1 MKERMKRAGGRIM
14 GQVINMRQ
22 MEQKLQ
28 RADRKQSRLYLF
40 CNFMALMII
49 SAYSALMLSP
59 TVQKVFPEGGDSRKQ
74 MYMIFVMTLLGCV
87 VFTIYALGLFF
98 RHKSR
103 QLGVLMA
110 LGASRK
116 RLAPGLYREVIL
128 LSGVSAILGTAAGF
142 PFVWVIWHAFRLF
155 LVDSSDM
162 VLTFDFRCLF
172 ISLLFLLLVVGFA
185 GLTAWRYLKKTN
197 IMEVIRE
204 EHINEPVKELG
215 RWCGPVGFL
224 VLLTGAVLGYGA
236 PLACDKWFSM
246 FPPAWVSVFYAP
258 VFVGLYM
265 IMLHTV
271 VHGWK
276 SHRKNPYKNII
287 SRSMMKFQGKQT
299 VNNLLVVTLLIAGGC
314 FAVFYLPTNGISAVL
329 RYASL
334 PYDYFYKYQADQD
347 MPDRTEIEAL
357 GREYDLS
364 LKDWNE
370 CDYVTVGMGG
380 MAKIY
385 EEDGLRYHIEYVPM
399 QQEAMV
405 LSEDAYQ
412 MITGQEVDVEPGT
425 YWCLNDKAETS
436 LYVNDSAK
444 EITNMTTRK
453 ALATEFAGFL
463 HYDHLAETIPCC
475 VLDNADY
482 ALISEGLTDDW
493 RGRFVAFNVDGKDSY
508 PFANAFFRLFVSSFD
523 ESCERPSYYDRVQ
536 KIRENEE
543 GKEYWGDTDDMTTIR
558 YEMADSFMFRNF
570 WVYMPSFRILSQNDY
585 LRNMAVMFMMF
596 LFIFIV
602 CMITALVVC
611 YTRCQSIALNNRYIF
626 DDLKKLGASPVFLD
640 REVHSQCGNVF
651 KVPSMVGTT
660 AMFLL
665 FSMILYANDG
675 RMLKTEWMAMG
686 VCLCIIA
693 AIGGVIYA
701 VYRSSVRAIKAQ
713 LQI

>member
-1 MKERMKRAGGRIM
+1 MMNMK
-14 GQVINMRQ
+14 Q

-59 TVQKVFPEGGDSRKQ
+59 TVQKVFPEGGDSAKQ
-74 MYMIFVMTLLGCV
+74 MYMIFVMTLVGCV

-98 RHKSR
+98 RHKSG

-116 RLAPGLYREVIL
+116 RLAPGLFREVIL
-128 LSGVSAILGTAAGF
+128 LSGVSAIAGTAAGF

-172 ISLLFLLLVVGFA
+172 ISLLFLLLVVEFA
-185 GLTAWRYLKKTN
+185 CLTAWRYLKKTN
-197 IMEVIRE
+197 IIEVIRE

-236 PLACDKWFSM
+236 PWACHAWFSM
-246 FPPAWVSVFYAP
+246 FPPAWVSVLYAP

-314 FAVFYLPTNGISAVL
+314 FAVFYLPTNCIAAVL

-347 MPDRTEIEAL
+347 VPDRTEIEAL
-357 GREYDLS
+357 GREYGLS

-370 CDYVTVGMGG
+370 CDYVTLGMGG
-380 MAKIY
+380 TTEIY
-385 EEDGLRYHIEYVPM
+385 EKDGLRYHVEYVPM
-399 QQEAMV
+399 LQEAMV
-405 LSEDAYQ
+405 LSEDAYR
-412 MITGQEVDVEPGT
+412 MITGQEVDVAPGT
-425 YWCLNDKAETS
+425 YRCLTDQEETS
-436 LYVNDSAK
+436 PYVNNSAK

-453 ALATEFAGFL
+453 VLATKFAGYL
-463 HYDHLAETIPCC
+463 HYDHLAEEIPCC

-493 RGRFVAFNVDGKDSY
+493 RGRLAAFNVDGKDSY
-508 PFANAFFRLFVSSFD
+508 PFAVSFYHLFVSSFD
-523 ESCERPSYYDRVQ
+523 QSCERIRFYDRVQ

-543 GKEYWGDTDDMTTIR
+543 GQVYWGDTDEMTKIS
-558 YEMADSFMFRNF
+558 YELSDSFTFRTY
-570 WVYMPSFRILSQNDY
+570 WVYMPSFRVLNQNDY

-611 YTRCQSIALNNRYIF
+611 HTRCQSIALNNRYIF
-626 DDLKKLGASPVFLD
+626 DDLKKLGASPAFLD
-640 REVHSQCGNVF
+640 KEVRSQCTNVF
-651 KVPSMVGTT
+651 KMPALVGTT

-665 FSMILYANDG
+665 YAMILYANDG
-675 RMLKTEWMAMG
+675 RLLKTEWAAMG
-686 VCLCIIA
+686 LCLCIIA
-693 AIGGVIYA
+693 MIGGVIYA
-701 VYRSSVRAIKAQ
+701 VYRSTIKAIKGQ
-713 LQI
+713 LGIS

>member
-1 MKERMKRAGGRIM
+1 MS
-14 GQVINMRQ
+14 QTINMRQ
-22 MEQKLQ
+22 MERKLQ
-28 RADRKQSRLYLF
+28 KADRKQSRLYLF

-74 MYMIFVMTLLGCV
+74 MHMIFVMTLLGCV

-128 LSGVSAILGTAAGF
+128 LSGVSAVLGTAAGF
-142 PFVWVIWHAFRLF
+142 PFVWVIWHAFRLL
-155 LVDSSDM
+155 LVDSSEM

-172 ISLLFLLLVVGFA
+172 ISLLFLVLVVGFA
-185 GLTAWRYLKKTN
+185 CLTAWRYLKKTN

-224 VLLTGAVLGYGA
+224 VLLIGAVIGFEAPAMWHVWFLAYPPDWLGV
-236 PLACDKWFSM
+236 L
-246 FPPAWVSVFYAP
+246 YAP

-265 IMLHTV
+265 VMLHTV
-271 VHGWK
+271 VHGWR
-276 SHRKNPYKNII
+276 SHKKKPYKNII

-314 FAVFYLPTNGISAVL
+314 FAIFYLPTNGISAMV
-329 RYASL
+329 RYASA
-334 PYDYFYKYQADQD
+334 PFDYFYHDRADQNVPCRED
-347 MPDRTEIEAL
+347 VEAL
-357 GREYDLS
+357 GREYGLTF
-364 LKDWNE
+364 KDWSG
-370 CDYVTVGMGG
+370 CDYVTLGIGG
-380 MAKIY
+380 RTQVE
-385 EEDGLRYHIEYVPM
+385 EEDGRHYHIEYVPM
-399 QQEAMV
+399 MCEAKV
-405 LSEDAYQ
+405 LSEDAYREL
-412 MITGQEVDVEPGT
+412 TGQVVDVQPGT
-425 YWCLNDKAETS
+425 YFNLTNQEETA
-436 LYVNDSAK
+436 LATNESAK
-444 EITNMTTRK
+444 EFTNMVTRRQF
-453 ALATEFAGFL
+453 ATQFAGYL
-463 HYDHLAETIPCC
+463 HYDLLVEETPCC
-475 VLDNADY
+475 VVDNADY
-482 ALISEGLTDDW
+482 AEMSEGLTDEW
-493 RGRFVAFNVDGKDSY
+493 RGRYTAFNVDGKDSY
-508 PFANAFFRLFVSSFD
+508 LFANAFFRLFVSSFD
-523 ESCERPSYYDRVQ
+523 ESCEHPSYYDRVQ
-536 KIRENEE
+536 KIRKNEE

-558 YEMADSFMFRNF
+558 YEMSDSFMFRSF
-570 WVYMPSFRILSQNDY
+570 WAYMPSFRILSQNDY
-585 LRNMAVMFMMF
+585 LRSMAVMFMMF

-611 YTRCQSIALNNRYIF
+611 YTRCQSIVLNNRYIF

-640 REVHSQCGNVF
+640 REVRSQCGNVF
-651 KVPSMVGTT
+651 KVPSLVGTT

-675 RMLKTEWMAMG
+675 RMVETEWMALG

-701 VYRSSVRAIKAQ
+701 VYRSTVRAIKAQ
-713 LQI
+713 LQIG

>member
-1 MKERMKRAGGRIM
+1 MS
-14 GQVINMRQ
+14 QTINMRQ
-22 MEQKLQ
+22 MERKLQ
-28 RADRKQSRLYLF
+28 KADRKQSRLYLF

-74 MYMIFVMTLLGCV
+74 MHMIFVMTLLGCV

-128 LSGVSAILGTAAGF
+128 LSGVSAVLGTAAGF
-142 PFVWVIWHAFRLF
+142 PFVWVIWHAFRLL
-155 LVDSSDM
+155 LVDSSEM

-172 ISLLFLLLVVGFA
+172 ISLLFLVLVVGFA
-185 GLTAWRYLKKTN
+185 CLTAWRYLKKTN

-224 VLLTGAVLGYGA
+224 VLLIGAVIGFEAPTMWHVWFLAYPPDWLGV
-236 PLACDKWFSM
+236 L
-246 FPPAWVSVFYAP
+246 YAP

-265 IMLHTV
+265 VMLHTV
-271 VHGWK
+271 VHGWR
-276 SHRKNPYKNII
+276 SHKKKPYKNII

-314 FAVFYLPTNGISAVL
+314 FAIFYLPTNGISAMV
-329 RYASL
+329 RYASA
-334 PYDYFYKYQADQD
+334 PFDYFYHDRADQNVPCRED
-347 MPDRTEIEAL
+347 VEAL
-357 GREYDLS
+357 GREYGLTF
-364 LKDWNE
+364 KDWSG
-370 CDYVTVGMGG
+370 CDYVTLGIGG
-380 MAKIY
+380 RTQVE
-385 EEDGLRYHIEYVPM
+385 EEDGRHYHIEYVPM
-399 QQEAMV
+399 MCEAKV
-405 LSEDAYQ
+405 LSEDAYREL
-412 MITGQEVDVEPGT
+412 TGQVVDVQPGT
-425 YWCLNDKAETS
+425 YFNLTNQEETA
-436 LYVNDSAK
+436 LATNESAK
-444 EITNMTTRK
+444 EFTNMVTRRQF
-453 ALATEFAGFL
+453 ATQFAGYL
-463 HYDHLAETIPCC
+463 HYDLLVEETPCC
-475 VLDNADY
+475 VVDNADY
-482 ALISEGLTDDW
+482 AEMSEGLTDEW
-493 RGRFVAFNVDGKDSY
+493 RGRYTAFNVDGKDSY
-508 PFANAFFRLFVSSFD
+508 LFANAFFRLFVSSFD

-536 KIRENEE
+536 KIRKNEE

-558 YEMADSFMFRNF
+558 YEMSDSFMFRSF
-570 WVYMPSFRILSQNDY
+570 WAYMPSFRILSQNDY
-585 LRNMAVMFMMF
+585 LRSMAVMFMMF

-611 YTRCQSIALNNRYIF
+611 YTRCQSIVLNNRYIF
-626 DDLKKLGASPVFLD
+626 DDLKKLGASPAFLD
-640 REVHSQCGNVF
+640 REVRSQCGNVF
-651 KVPSMVGTT
+651 KVPSLVGTT

-675 RMLKTEWMAMG
+675 RMVETEWMALG

-701 VYRSSVRAIKAQ
+701 VYRSTVRAIKAQ
-713 LQI
+713 LQIG

>member
-1 MKERMKRAGGRIM
+1 MNMK
-14 GQVINMRQ
+14 Q

-59 TVQKVFPEGGDSRKQ
+59 TVQKVFPEGGDSAKQ
-74 MYMIFVMTLLGCV
+74 MYMIFVMTLVGCV

-98 RHKSR
+98 RHKSG

-116 RLAPGLYREVIL
+116 RLAPGLFREVIL
-128 LSGVSAILGTAAGF
+128 LSGVSAIAGTAAGF

-172 ISLLFLLLVVGFA
+172 ISLLFLLSVVGFA
-185 GLTAWRYLKKTN
+185 CLTAWRYLKKTN

-204 EHINEPVKELG
+204 EHINEPVKEPG

-236 PLACDKWFSM
+236 PWACHAWFSM
-246 FPPAWVSVFYAP
+246 YPPAWVSVFYAP

-314 FAVFYLPTNGISAVL
+314 FAIFYLPTNGISAVL

-334 PYDYFYKYQADQD
+334 PYDYFYKYQADQNV
-347 MPDRTEIEAL
+347 PDRTKVEAL
-357 GREYDLS
+357 GKEYDLS

-370 CDYVTVGMGG
+370 CDYVTLGMGG
-380 MAKIY
+380 MTNIE
-385 EEDGLRYHIEYVPM
+385 EEDSLRFHVEYVPM
-399 QQEAMV
+399 LQEAMV
-405 LSEDAYQ
+405 LSEDAYR
-412 MITGQEVDVEPGT
+412 MITGQEVDVAPGT
-425 YWCLNDKAETS
+425 YRCLNDQEETS
-436 LYVNDSAK
+436 LYVNNSAK
-444 EITNMTTRK
+444 ELTNMTTRK
-453 ALATEFAGFL
+453 VLATEFAGYL
-463 HYDHLAETIPCC
+463 HYDHLAEEIPCC

-493 RGRFVAFNVDGKDSY
+493 RGHFAAFNVDGKDSY
-508 PFANAFFRLFVSSFD
+508 PFAVAFYHLFVSSFD
-523 ESCERPSYYDRVQ
+523 PSCERICSYDRVQ

-543 GKEYWGDTDDMTTIR
+543 GQEYWGDTDEMTKIS
-558 YEMADSFMFRNF
+558 YELSDSFAFRTY
-570 WVYMPSFRILSQNDY
+570 WVYMPSFRILNQNDY

-611 YTRCQSIALNNRYIF
+611 HTRCQSIALNNRYIF
-626 DDLKKLGASPVFLD
+626 DDLKKLGASPAFLD
-640 REVHSQCGNVF
+640 KEVRSQCTNVF
-651 KVPSMVGTT
+651 KMPALVGTT

-665 FSMILYANDG
+665 YAMILYANDG
-675 RMLKTEWMAMG
+675 RLLQTEWAAMG
-686 VCLCIIA
+686 LCLCIIA
-693 AIGGVIYA
+693 VIGGVIYA
-701 VYRSSVRAIKAQ
+701 VYCSTVKAITGQ
-713 LQI
+713 LRIR

>member
-1 MKERMKRAGGRIM
+1 MMNMK
-14 GQVINMRQ
+14 Q

-59 TVQKVFPEGGDSRKQ
+59 TVQKVFPEGGDSAKQ
-74 MYMIFVMTLLGCV
+74 MYMIFVMTLVGCV

-98 RHKSR
+98 RHKSG

-116 RLAPGLYREVIL
+116 RLAPGLFREVIL
-128 LSGVSAILGTAAGF
+128 LSGVSATAGTAAGF

-185 GLTAWRYLKKTN
+185 CLTAWRYLKKTN
-197 IMEVIRE
+197 IIEVIRE

-224 VLLTGAVLGYGA
+224 ILLTGAVLGYGA
-236 PLACDKWFSM
+236 PWACHAWFSM
-246 FPPAWVSVFYAP
+246 FPPAWVSVLYAP

-314 FAVFYLPTNGISAVL
+314 FAVFYLPTNGIAAVL

-334 PYDYFYKYQADQD
+334 PYDYFYKSQADQNV
-347 MPDRTEIEAL
+347 PDRTEIEAL
-357 GREYDLS
+357 GREYGLS
-364 LKDWNE
+364 LKDWHE
-370 CDYVTVGMGG
+370 CDYVTLGMGG
-380 MAKIY
+380 TTDIY
-385 EEDGLRYHIEYVPM
+385 EKDGLRYHAEYVPM
-399 QQEAMV
+399 LQEAMV
-405 LSEDAYQ
+405 LSEDAYR
-412 MITGQEVDVEPGT
+412 MITGQEVDVTPGT
-425 YWCLNDKAETS
+425 YRCLTDQEETS
-436 LYVNDSAK
+436 PYVNNSAK

-453 ALATEFAGFL
+453 VLATKFAGYL
-463 HYDHLAETIPCC
+463 HYDHLAEEIPCC

-493 RGRFVAFNVDGKDSY
+493 RGRFAAFNVDGKDSY
-508 PFANAFFRLFVSSFD
+508 PFAVSFYHLFVSSFD
-523 ESCERPSYYDRVQ
+523 QSCERIRFYDRVQ

-543 GKEYWGDTDDMTTIR
+543 GQVYWGDTDEMTKIS
-558 YEMADSFMFRNF
+558 YELSDSFSFRTY
-570 WVYMPSFRILSQNDY
+570 WVYMPSFRILNQNDY

-611 YTRCQSIALNNRYIF
+611 HTRCQSIALNNRYIF
-626 DDLKKLGASPVFLD
+626 DDLKKLGASPAFLD
-640 REVHSQCGNVF
+640 KEVRSQCTNVF
-651 KVPSMVGTT
+651 KMPALVGTT

-665 FSMILYANDG
+665 YAMILYANDG
-675 RMLKTEWMAMG
+675 RLLKTEWAAMG
-686 VCLCIIA
+686 LCLCIIA
-693 AIGGVIYA
+693 VIGGVIYA
-701 VYRSSVRAIKAQ
+701 VYRSTVKAIKGQ
-713 LQI
+713 LRIG

>member
-1 MKERMKRAGGRIM
+1 MNQVMNMK
-14 GQVINMRQ
+14 QL
-22 MEQKLQ
+22 EQKLQ
-28 RADRKQSRLYLF
+28 KADRKQSRLYLF

-49 SAYSALMLSP
+49 SAYAALMLSP
-59 TVQKVFPEGGDSRKQ
+59 TVQKVFPKGGDSAKQ
-74 MYMIFVMTLLGCV
+74 MYMIFVMTLVGCV

-98 RHKSR
+98 RHKSG

-116 RLAPGLYREVIL
+116 RLAPGLFREVIL
-128 LSGVSAILGTAAGF
+128 LSGVSAIAGTAAGF
-142 PFVWVIWHAFRLF
+142 PFVWIIWQAFRLF

-162 VLTFDFRCLF
+162 VLTFDFKCLF
-172 ISLLFLLLVVGFA
+172 ISLLFLFLVVGFA
-185 GLTAWRYLKKTN
+185 CLTAWRYLKKTN

-224 VLLTGAVLGYGA
+224 VLLVGAVLGYGA
-236 PLACDKWFSM
+236 PWACHAWFSM
-246 FPPAWVSVFYAP
+246 FPPAWVSLLYAP

-347 MPDRTEIEAL
+347 VPDRTKIEAL
-357 GREYDLS
+357 GREYGLS

-370 CDYVTVGMGG
+370 CDYVTLGIGG
-380 MAKIY
+380 VNEIY
-385 EEDGLRYHIEYVPM
+385 DEDGLRYHLEYVPM
-399 QQEAMV
+399 LQEAMV

-425 YWCLNDKAETS
+425 YRCLNDQEETS
-436 LYVNDSAK
+436 LYVNNSAK

-453 ALATEFAGFL
+453 VLATEFAGYL
-463 HYDHLAETIPCC
+463 HYDHLAEEIPCC

-493 RGRFVAFNVDGKDSY
+493 RGRFAAFNVDGKDSY
-508 PFANAFFRLFVSSFD
+508 PFAASFYHLFVSSFD
-523 ESCERPSYYDRVQ
+523 QSCERVRFYDRVQ

-543 GKEYWGDTDDMTTIR
+543 GKEYWGDTDEMTKIS
-558 YEMADSFMFRNF
+558 YELSDSFAFRTY
-570 WVYMPSFRILSQNDY
+570 WVYMPSFRILNQNDY

-611 YTRCQSIALNNRYIF
+611 HTRCQSIALNNRYIF

-640 REVHSQCGNVF
+640 KEVRSQCTNVF
-651 KVPSMVGTT
+651 KMPTFVGTA

-665 FSMILYANDG
+665 YAMILYANDG
-675 RMLKTEWMAMG
+675 RLLQTEWAAMG
-686 VCLCIIA
+686 LCLGIIA
-693 AIGGVIYA
+693 VIGAVIYA
-701 VYRSSVRAIKAQ
+701 VYRSTVKAIKGQ
-713 LQI
+713 LGIG

>member
-1 MKERMKRAGGRIM
+1 MSQIMNMK
-14 GQVINMRQ
+14 Q
-22 MEQKLQ
+22 MERKLQ

-59 TVQKVFPEGGDSRKQ
+59 TVQKVFPEGGDSAKQ
-74 MYMIFVMTLLGCV
+74 MYMIFVMTLVGCV

-98 RHKSR
+98 RHKSG

-116 RLAPGLYREVIL
+116 RLAPGLFREVIL
-128 LSGVSAILGTAAGF
+128 LSGVSAIAGTVAGF

-172 ISLLFLLLVVGFA
+172 ISLLFLLSVVGFA
-185 GLTAWRYLKKTN
+185 CLTAWRYLKKTN

-204 EHINEPVKELG
+204 EHINEPVKEPG

-236 PLACDKWFSM
+236 PWACYAWFSM
-246 FPPAWVSVFYAP
+246 YPPAWVSVFYAP

-314 FAVFYLPTNGISAVL
+314 FAIFYLPTNGISAVL

-334 PYDYFYKYQADQD
+334 PYDYFYKYQADQNV
-347 MPDRTEIEAL
+347 PDRTKVEAL
-357 GREYDLS
+357 GKEYDLS

-370 CDYVTVGMGG
+370 CDYVTLGMGG
-380 MAKIY
+380 MTNIE
-385 EEDGLRYHIEYVPM
+385 EEDSLRFHVEYVPM
-399 QQEAMV
+399 LQEAMV
-405 LSEDAYQ
+405 LSEDAYR
-412 MITGQEVDVEPGT
+412 MITGQEVDVAPGT
-425 YWCLNDKAETS
+425 YRCLNDQEETS
-436 LYVNDSAK
+436 LYVNNSAK
-444 EITNMTTRK
+444 ELTNMTTRK
-453 ALATEFAGFL
+453 VLATEFAGYL
-463 HYDHLAETIPCC
+463 HYDHLAEEIPCC

-493 RGRFVAFNVDGKDSY
+493 RGRFAAFNVDGKDSY
-508 PFANAFFRLFVSSFD
+508 PFAVAFYHLFVSSFD
-523 ESCERPSYYDRVQ
+523 PSCERIRFYDRVQ

-543 GKEYWGDTDDMTTIR
+543 GQEYWGDTDEMTKIS
-558 YEMADSFMFRNF
+558 YELSDSFAFRTY
-570 WVYMPSFRILSQNDY
+570 WVYMPSFRILNQNDY

-611 YTRCQSIALNNRYIF
+611 HTRCQSIALNNRYIF
-626 DDLKKLGASPVFLD
+626 DDLKKLGASPAFLD
-640 REVHSQCGNVF
+640 KEVRSQCTNVF
-651 KVPSMVGTT
+651 KMPALVGTS

-665 FSMILYANDG
+665 YAMILYANDG
-675 RMLKTEWMAMG
+675 RLLQTEWAAIG
-686 VCLCIIA
+686 LCLCIIA
-693 AIGGVIYA
+693 VIGGVIYA
-701 VYRSSVRAIKAQ
+701 VYRSTVKAIKGQ
-713 LQI
+713 LKIG

>member
-1 MKERMKRAGGRIM
+1 MSQIMNMK
-14 GQVINMRQ
+14 Q

-59 TVQKVFPEGGDSRKQ
+59 TVQKVFPEGGDSAKQ
-74 MYMIFVMTLLGCV
+74 MYMIFVMTLVGCV

-98 RHKSR
+98 RHKSG

-116 RLAPGLYREVIL
+116 RLAPGLFREVIL
-128 LSGVSAILGTAAGF
+128 LSGVSAIAGTVAGF

-172 ISLLFLLLVVGFA
+172 ISLLFLLSVVGFA
-185 GLTAWRYLKKTN
+185 CLTAWRYLKKTN

-204 EHINEPVKELG
+204 EHINEPVKEPG

-236 PLACDKWFSM
+236 PWACHAWFSM
-246 FPPAWVSVFYAP
+246 YPPAWVSVFYAP

-314 FAVFYLPTNGISAVL
+314 FAIFYLPTNGISAVL

-334 PYDYFYKYQADQD
+334 PYDYFYKYQADQNV
-347 MPDRTEIEAL
+347 PDRTKVEAL
-357 GREYDLS
+357 GKEYDLS

-370 CDYVTVGMGG
+370 CDYVTLGMGG
-380 MAKIY
+380 MTNIE
-385 EEDGLRYHIEYVPM
+385 EEDSLRFHVEYVPM
-399 QQEAMV
+399 LQEAMV
-405 LSEDAYQ
+405 LSEDAYR
-412 MITGQEVDVEPGT
+412 MITGQEVDVAPGT
-425 YWCLNDKAETS
+425 YRCLNDQEETS
-436 LYVNDSAK
+436 LYVNNSAK
-444 EITNMTTRK
+444 ELTNMTTRK
-453 ALATEFAGFL
+453 VLATEFAGYL
-463 HYDHLAETIPCC
+463 HYDHLAEEIPCC

-493 RGRFVAFNVDGKDSY
+493 RGRFAAFNVDGKDSY
-508 PFANAFFRLFVSSFD
+508 PFAVAFYHLFVSSFD
-523 ESCERPSYYDRVQ
+523 PSCERICSYDRVQ

-543 GKEYWGDTDDMTTIR
+543 GQEYWGDTDEMTKIS
-558 YEMADSFMFRNF
+558 YELSDSFAFRTF
-570 WVYMPSFRILSQNDY
+570 WVYMPSFRILNQNDY

-611 YTRCQSIALNNRYIF
+611 HTRCQSIALNNRYIF
-626 DDLKKLGASPVFLD
+626 DDLKKLGASPAFLD
-640 REVHSQCGNVF
+640 KEVRSQCTNVF
-651 KVPSMVGTT
+651 KMPALVGTT

-665 FSMILYANDG
+665 YAMILYANDG
-675 RMLKTEWMAMG
+675 RLLQTEWAAMG
-686 VCLCIIA
+686 LCLCIIA
-693 AIGGVIYA
+693 VIGGVIYT
-701 VYRSSVRAIKAQ
+701 VYRSTVKAIKGQ
-713 LQI
+713 LRIG

>member
-1 MKERMKRAGGRIM
+1 MSQIMNMK
-14 GQVINMRQ
+14 Q
-22 MEQKLQ
+22 MERKLQ

-59 TVQKVFPEGGDSRKQ
+59 TVQKVFPEGGDSAKQ
-74 MYMIFVMTLLGCV
+74 MYMIFVMTLVGCV

-98 RHKSR
+98 RHKSG

-116 RLAPGLYREVIL
+116 RLAPGLFREVIF
-128 LSGVSAILGTAAGF
+128 LSGVSAIAGTAAGF
-142 PFVWVIWHAFRLF
+142 PFVWIIWHAFRLF

-172 ISLLFLLLVVGFA
+172 ISLLFLLSVVGFA
-185 GLTAWRYLKKTN
+185 CLTAWRYLKKTN

-204 EHINEPVKELG
+204 EHINEPVKEPG

-236 PLACDKWFSM
+236 PWACHAWFSM
-246 FPPAWVSVFYAP
+246 YPPAWVSVFYAP

-314 FAVFYLPTNGISAVL
+314 FAIFYLPTNCIAAVL

-347 MPDRTEIEAL
+347 VPDRTEIEAL
-357 GREYDLS
+357 GREYGLS

-370 CDYVTVGMGG
+370 CDYVTLGMGG
-380 MAKIY
+380 TTEIY
-385 EEDGLRYHIEYVPM
+385 EKDGLRYHVEYVPM
-399 QQEAMV
+399 LQEAMV
-405 LSEDAYQ
+405 LSEDAYR
-412 MITGQEVDVEPGT
+412 MITGQEVDVAPGT
-425 YWCLNDKAETS
+425 YRCLTDQEETS
-436 LYVNDSAK
+436 PYVNNSAK

-453 ALATEFAGFL
+453 VLATKFAGYL
-463 HYDHLAETIPCC
+463 HYDHLAEEIPCC

-493 RGRFVAFNVDGKDSY
+493 RGRLAAFNVDGKDSY
-508 PFANAFFRLFVSSFD
+508 PFAVSFYHLFVSSFD
-523 ESCERPSYYDRVQ
+523 QSCERIRFYDRVQ

-543 GKEYWGDTDDMTTIR
+543 GQVYWGDTDEMTKIS
-558 YEMADSFMFRNF
+558 YELSDSFTFRTY
-570 WVYMPSFRILSQNDY
+570 WVYMPSFRVLNQHDY

-611 YTRCQSIALNNRYIF
+611 HTRCQSIALNNRYIF
-626 DDLKKLGASPVFLD
+626 DDLKKLGASPAFLD
-640 REVHSQCGNVF
+640 KEVRSQCTNVF
-651 KVPSMVGTT
+651 KMPALVGTT

-665 FSMILYANDG
+665 YAMILYANDG
-675 RMLKTEWMAMG
+675 RLLKTEWAAMG
-686 VCLCIIA
+686 LCLCIIA
-693 AIGGVIYA
+693 MIGGVIYA
-701 VYRSSVRAIKAQ
+701 VYRSTVKAIKGQ
-713 LQI
+713 LRIG